1 MKGDPDNIHRYVI
14 LHHIQSD
21 ETKALLNVILE
32 WLESAH
38 HDENLWDAYTDF
50 AEICLAKMLATSE
63 ATSSPIIQTSSTQRQ
78 AITYVRAMISA
89 MQTRDRV
96 AALENGQA
104 AIRNM

>member
-1 MKGDPDNIHRYVI
+1 MEDDPDNIHRYVI

-21 ETKALLNVILE
+21 ETKALFNGILE

-38 HDENLWDAYTDF
+38 HDENDWDAYTDF
-50 AEICLAKMLATSE
+50 ADICLAKMLATSE

-78 AITYVRAMISA
+78 AVRYVRAMISA
-89 MQTRDRV
+89 MQARDRV

-104 AIRNM
+104 AIRKM

>member
-63 ATSSPIIQTSSTQRQ
+63 ATASPIIQTSSTQRQ
-78 AITYVRAMISA
+78 AINYVRAMISA

-104 AIRNM
+104 AIRKM